1 MWNNKF
7 MAWIEQKLIDLTS
20 TVYLKRR
27 EIQPV
32 VELVAPTMEPATPAK
47 TRTLV
52 KRTEPSKPLV
62 KSKAAKPK
70 AKPAAK
76 APAKKAPAKAP
87 VKKAAPKAAP
97 KAKAKPA
104 AIKAKTK
111 AKAK

>member
-27 EIQPV
+27 EVQPV
-32 VELVAPTMEPATPAK
+32 VELVAPTMEPTPAPAK
-47 TRTLV
+47 KRTFV
-52 KRTEPSKPLV
+52 KRTEPTKPLV
-62 KSKAAKPK
+62 KAKPK

-76 APAKKAPAKAP
+76 APAKKAP

>member
-27 EIQPV
+27 EVTPV
-32 VELVAPTMEPATPAK
+32 VELTPPTMEP
-47 TRTLV
+47 V
-52 KRTEPSKPLV
+52 KRVEPTKPLV
-62 KSKAAKPK
+62 KAKAKPKAKPAAKPK

-76 APAKKAPAKAP
+76 PKAKPAAKKPA
-87 VKKAAPKAAP
+87 
-97 KAKAKPA
+97 AKAKPA
-104 AIKAKTK
+104 AKTKPAAMKAKTK